1 VKARLS
7 LVFRAAFGLAS
18 AMALVGVAH
27 ADPRVRAGLSA
38 FSHSRYVQAAN
49 LLTPPAHEGD
59 AVAETYLGYMCQKGL
74 GVAKDFGQAG
84 RWYQAAAYQG
94 EPTAQFFLAQLYDLG
109 FGVAPTRN
117 KDYWSRMRDAVA
129 YKLSRDELAKAQAQ
143 ATAFTKTFDP

>member
-1 VKARLS
+1 
-7 LVFRAAFGLAS
+7 
-18 AMALVGVAH
+18 MALVGVAH

-109 FGVAPTRN
+109 FGVPRDFVQAYVWFDVAAGHAPTRN